1 MNGKKEETS
10 LIVKYGNIV
19 LARRW
24 EVEGGGF
31 ILN

>member
-24 EVEGGGF
+24 RVGASF
-31 ILN
+31 